1 MGHKADFFT
10 SAMSSKMIYSG
21 QMIINNNINIKQKE
35 RRKKKGGEEEKAK
48 VVFIYCS

>member
-1 MGHKADFFT
+1 MGHKADLFT

-21 QMIINNNINIKQKE
+21 QMIINNINIKQKE